1 MRCGPEARTRRTG
14 SSSWRTHSMATGSPG
29 SRPPDVLSAAGS
41 SATCAAST
49 ERAASAKGATSTA
62 AAANAPAAGRSLASY
77 PAREGNRSATLAI
90 YGIQRDTKPA
100 PDAGSRDASRLP
112 DEHGRPRCAGCY
124 PRPQRP
130 CSTCGQ
136 ITETTAFT
144 EIGPV
149 CTRCY
154 AHPKREC
161 GRCGRVRPIS
171 RRATDQ
177 TPDLCYSCDRGPLD
191 ACSQCGRLAPR
202 RGYRDR
208 KPICERCYEQPT
220 RRCDFCGK
228 TGRITARWE
237 AGAVCS
243 ACYPRIRA
251 RPREC
256 PGCAHYERSPGST
269 PTVGTSAANV
279 LDPGAITGALAAGD
293 RLTVTSV
300 TGAHPA
306 RSTNVSTPCC
316 PGPTARSDPSCAG
329 STRRCLSGATRA
341 ACSRGWTV
349 RPAPACSPNSQGRT
363 ATSRTLS
370 WTAIPRSRFSNHLRH
385 AFVHTGA
392 LPRRD
397 EPVEQIGAWLDD
409 FLCNRTTAHTQVLR
423 PFANWVVLRRAQQR
437 ARRKPT
443 TEAAA
448 SWARQQ
454 ISVAADLLTYLDN
467 RGLELQ
473 ALDQRTL
480 DEWLAAGNSTHHTVR
495 DFVKWAVRQRLTQP
509 LSVPLRQVITAEQP
523 LADDDRWNQLQ
534 RCIRDPELP
543 LRLRVTGALVLLYGH
558 PVSRIVA
565 MRASQINERDARVYL
580 KIGQHSA
587 LLPPALGELVLPHR
601 SSVLP
606 PRQWTGS
613 FPASCP
619 DDISRTTTSSGCSTS
634 AASERG
640 QHATARSS
648 ASPQISQRRSLPTCS
663 ACTST
668 PRSGGSVDRSET
680 GPATSRP
687 ERMPSTA
694 EKPDRRPLPDQ
705 DPKDDA
711 LRMTQGAWSEC
722 EDHATPVRQSNS
734 ARAEYERSASMQM
747 CIGMSRDA

>member
-1 MRCGPEARTRRTG
+1 MRRINGKGGVCQGCYLDSRRRECSSCGTVARIV
-14 SSSWRTHSMATGSPG
+14 SS
-29 SRPPDVLSAAGS
+29 
-41 SATCAAST
+41 
-49 ERAASAKGATSTA
+49 KGGQSIC
-62 AAANAPAAGRSLASY
+62 NACHLRD
-77 PAREGNRSATLAI
+77 PARHEACAGC
-90 YGIQRDTKPA
+90 GKPRRVA
-100 PDAGSRDASRLP
+100 HR
-112 DEHGRPRCAGCY
+112 DEHGRPRCARCY

-130 CSTCGQ
+130 CSACGQ
-136 ITETTAFT
+136 ITETTAIT

-208 KPICERCYEQPT
+208 KPICAATSSRPAAAT
-220 RRCDFCGK
+220 
-228 TGRITARWE
+228 
-237 AGAVCS
+237 S
-243 ACYPRIRA
+243 AA
-251 RPREC
+251 RPAASPHAGRQA
-256 PGCAHYERSPGST
+256 PSVPPATRASRPAPANAPAAHNYERSPGST

-279 LDPGAITGALAAGD
+279 LDPGATTGALAAGD

-363 ATSRTLS
+363 ATSRTPS

-423 PFANWVVLRRAQQR
+423 PFANWVVLRRARQR

-448 SWARQQ
+448 SWARQR
-454 ISVAADLLTYLDN
+454 IRVAADLLTYLDN

-495 DFVKWAVRQRLTQP
+495 DFVNWP
-509 LSVPLRQVITAEQP
+509 Y
-523 LADDDRWNQLQ
+523 DN
-534 RCIRDPELP
+534 
-543 LRLRVTGALVLLYGH
+543 G
-558 PVSRIVA
+558 
-565 MRASQINERDARVYL
+565 
-580 KIGQHSA
+580 
-587 LLPPALGELVLPHR
+587 
-601 SSVLP
+601 
-606 PRQWTGS
+606 
-613 FPASCP
+613 
-619 DDISRTTTSSGCSTS
+619 
-634 AASERG
+634 
-640 QHATARSS
+640 
-648 ASPQISQRRSLPTCS
+648 
-663 ACTST
+663 
-668 PRSGGSVDRSET
+668 
-680 GPATSRP
+680 
-687 ERMPSTA
+687 
-694 EKPDRRPLPDQ
+694 
-705 DPKDDA
+705 
-711 LRMTQGAWSEC
+711 
-722 EDHATPVRQSNS
+722 
-734 ARAEYERSASMQM
+734 
-747 CIGMSRDA
+747 